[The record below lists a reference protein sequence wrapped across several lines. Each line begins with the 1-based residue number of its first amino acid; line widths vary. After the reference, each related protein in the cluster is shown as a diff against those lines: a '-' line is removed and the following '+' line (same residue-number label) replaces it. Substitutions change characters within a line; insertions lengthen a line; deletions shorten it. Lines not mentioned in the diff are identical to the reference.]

1 MVDVLRQCLQD
12 CFEATQSESDNY
24 HPTFILS
31 KKKAFFAGGVCS
43 LFSRSQSCVLFFFL
57 VSCLD
62 TVRSGGVKPKL
73 LEAPLD
79 FLLIYVYVTIS
90 SAPNVNKE

>member
-31 KKKAFFAGGVCS
+31 LRESVPYFRVASPVFCS
-43 LFSRSQSCVLFFFL
+43 SFWSLVL
-57 VSCLD
+57 
-62 TVRSGGVKPKL
+62 
-73 LEAPLD
+73 
-79 FLLIYVYVTIS
+79 IQ
-90 SAPNVNKE
+90 